1 MTDYNK
7 GKFYENLAPFNFSLN
22 NEKPKKKDFNKGR
35 PMPSKK
41 PVNAQP
47 VATPPRDAMLKRR
60 SDTFYDVV
68 QKSRELDKRIKQH
81 RLNNKPVNERIAD
94 LEEFHK
100 LSQKMEE
107 IDL

>member
-7 GKFYENLAPFNFSLN
+7 GKLYENLAPYNFSLK

-41 PVNAQP
+41 PVNAQQ